1 MPLTNKK
8 GGISRVIISN
18 QAMYNF
24 DGVAPFLG
32 IGKVLQQNE
41 TNENN
46 FTNFVKLRNQNC
58 ERKRIYSFK
67 AKNKFWNE
75 VHTFQAFFFKNIHFY
90 SAAKDNFE
98 ICEDRPLLSRNI
110 FTHVF
115 LRCVHS
121 TRHFPY
127 IFSSGANFSKFYVYA

>member
-67 AKNKFWNE
+67 AKNKF
-75 VHTFQAFFFKNIHFY
+75 
-90 SAAKDNFE
+90 
-98 ICEDRPLLSRNI
+98 
-110 FTHVF
+110 
-115 LRCVHS
+115 
-121 TRHFPY
+121 
-127 IFSSGANFSKFYVYA
+127 